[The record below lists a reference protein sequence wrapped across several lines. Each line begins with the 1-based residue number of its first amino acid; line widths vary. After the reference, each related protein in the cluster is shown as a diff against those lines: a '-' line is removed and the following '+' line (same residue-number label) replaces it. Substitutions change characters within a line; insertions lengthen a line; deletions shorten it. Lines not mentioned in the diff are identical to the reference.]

1 MGTREEKFWG
11 LCIFGRS
18 LQQRKDIVQGIID
31 TSNWPLPSAGGTFWK
46 RQKPIHT
53 LLPLCPATDLPLEAL
68 CVFMRLVPML
78 DCCQCISNSDPQYYS
93 LWLLIRAIQNDIYML
108 SSVPFTIIE
117 ALSYRKIPRPLTKLQ
132 HNNVPLRARIQFMH
146 TCMKG
151 SMASRNE
158 RNLMGEKFSWRHVW
172 ELQKCR

>member
-11 LCIFGRS
+11 LWIFGRS

-53 LLPLCPATDLPLEAL
+53 LLPLCPATELPLEAL

-146 TCMKG
+146 
-151 SMASRNE
+151 SHIYE
-158 RNLMGEKFSWRHVW
+158 RQHGK
-172 ELQKCR
+172 